1 MTNDEQQRVLISSGE
16 QRDRNDL
23 DDSRSQACSAACI
36 SERARTPISCVM
48 YGVRQMTAR
57 RALIILVYMMAMYMC
72 VDGPYRL

>member
-1 MTNDEQQRVLISSGE
+1 MSNREFNFIRKTKRSKRLEDT
-16 QRDRNDL
+16 

-57 RALIILVYMMAMYMC
+57 CALIILVYMMAMYMC